1 MWWIQASNHFL
12 HKPMDW
18 EEWISYI
25 GSMDEDPFYS
35 LHVIYMVEALNSSQ
49 GLVMALFHLV
59 PSF

>member
-35 LHVIYMVEALNSSQ
+35 LHVIYMVEALNKFPRACHGFIS
-49 GLVMALFHLV
+49 
-59 PSF
+59 PSP